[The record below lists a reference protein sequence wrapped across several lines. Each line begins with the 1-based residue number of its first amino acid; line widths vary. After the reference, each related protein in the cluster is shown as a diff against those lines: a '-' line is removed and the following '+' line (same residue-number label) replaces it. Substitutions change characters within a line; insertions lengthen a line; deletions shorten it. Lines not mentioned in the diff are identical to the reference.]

1 MNLSFNPPHI
11 YTVSSLTSEIK
22 SLIENGFDFIW
33 VEGEISNFASPVSGH
48 YYMSL
53 KDKNAQ
59 IKAVMF
65 RMQANYLK
73 FIPEDGMRVIARG
86 RVGVYEPRGEYQII
100 LDYLEPLGVGE
111 LAAAYEQTKKKLAL
125 EGVFDE
131 DKKRPIPFMPKKIAI
146 ITSPTGAAIRDFL
159 RISLRRMSNLH
170 IFIVPVRVQGD
181 EAVGDI
187 VEALE
192 IANRELDLDVIVLT
206 RGGGS
211 FEDLWPFNREEVAY
225 AMRKSVFPVV
235 SAIGHEIDITIS
247 DMASDLR
254 APTPSGAAELIIPQK
269 DSIEREL
276 GLLSS
281 RLQTSFKHHVGL
293 MKDRVRDLSSRIKDP
308 RRHLTDTWLM
318 FDDLYSRLYKSGR
331 ACIHKNRVDLT
342 SSMDMLISNSPIHSV
357 KLKRQELDFFNHSLA
372 QAMKSNLYKMNST
385 LDSIGSKLESLN
397 PLSVLDRGYSITR
410 RLPEMTII
418 KDAEEV
424 KIGDSIHVVLAK
436 GNMECT
442 VKKTVKA

>member
-59 IKAVMF
+59 IKAVIF
-65 RMQANYLK
+65 RMQAHYLK

-131 DKKRPIPFMPKKIAI
+131 DKKRPIPFMPKKIAV

-235 SAIGHEIDITIS
+235 SAVGHEIDITIS

-308 RRHLTDTWLM
+308 RRHLADTWLM

-342 SSMDMLISNSPIHSV
+342 SSMDMLISNSPMHSV

-385 LDSIGSKLESLN
+385 LDSIGSKLVSLN

-424 KIGDSIHVVLAK
+424 KIGDSIHVLLAK